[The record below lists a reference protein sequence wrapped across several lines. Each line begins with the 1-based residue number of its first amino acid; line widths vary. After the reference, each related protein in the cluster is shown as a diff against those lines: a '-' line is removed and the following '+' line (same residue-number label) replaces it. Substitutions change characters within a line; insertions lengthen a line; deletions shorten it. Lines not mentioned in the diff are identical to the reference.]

1 VLLVAAGLFIRA
13 LDDGARIDPGFQTT
27 GVATAKLNAESW
39 GYDSTKARAFYSA
52 LGERVAALP
61 GVTAIAFTDI
71 IPMSNSASGDAIQLD
86 GADAVP
92 GDRGGRLA
100 VQLSLADPGYFDV
113 VRIPFLLGRPFASS
127 DDERSARVAIVNETL
142 AKRLAPDG
150 NALGRTFGFRRQRV
164 TVVGVVRDSKYGSL
178 TERTP
183 AFLYVPVAQQWRP
196 DLAIMVR
203 TTVAPASLAPALRD
217 AVREIDPA
225 LPRPL
230 LRTLEQET
238 SIVLF
243 PQRIAAIVT
252 GVLGG
257 VGLLLAAVGLYGII
271 AYSVSRR
278 TREIG
283 VRVALGAQRWD
294 VLGMVVR
301 EGMRLAGTGV
311 VVGVLMA
318 AAATRL
324 IAGLLF
330 NVSPID
336 GMTFAG
342 MSVLFIAV
350 ALLAS
355 YLPARRAAATDP
367 LTALRSD

>member
-1 VLLVAAGLFIRA
+1 
-13 LDDGARIDPGFQTT
+13 
-27 GVATAKLNAESW
+27 
-39 GYDSTKARAFYSA
+39 
-52 LGERVAALP
+52 
-61 GVTAIAFTDI
+61 VTAVSFTDI
-71 IPMSNSASGDAIQLD
+71 VPLSFSTSGGSIQLD
-86 GADAVP
+86 GTNAEA
-92 GDRGGRLA
+92 GDRSAQLP
-100 VQLSLADPGYFDV
+100 VQVSIADPHYFDA
-113 VRIPFLLGRPFASS
+113 VRIPVLLGRPFSPR
-127 DDERSARVAIVNETL
+127 DDERAPNVAIVNETL

-150 NALGRTFGFRRQRV
+150 NAVGRTFGYRGKRV
-164 TVVGVVRDSKYGSL
+164 SVVGVARDAKYGNL
-178 TERTP
+178 AERTP
-183 AFLYVPVAQQWRP
+183 AFLYVPVAQHWRP
-196 DLAIMVR
+196 DLVIMVR
-203 TTVAPASLAPALRD
+203 STTDPVALAPALQD
-217 AVREIDPA
+217 AVRDIDPA

-230 LRTLEQET
+230 VRTLEQET

-283 VRVALGAQRWD
+283 VRVALGAQRAD

-311 VVGVLMA
+311 VVGIGLA
-318 AAATRL
+318 AVATRL
-324 IAGLLF
+324 IAGFLF
-330 NVSPID
+330 SVSPID
-336 GMTFAG
+336 TATFAG
-342 MSVLFIAV
+342 MSLLFVAV

>member
-1 VLLVAAGLFIRA
+1 MPSFFPRNTVEWHIEE
-13 LDDGARIDPGFQTT
+13 P
-27 GVATAKLNAESW
+27 
-39 GYDSTKARAFYSA
+39 RAFRRFSYS
-52 LGERVAALP
+52 LVE
-61 GVTAIAFTDI
+61 
-71 IPMSNSASGDAIQLD
+71 M
-86 GADAVP
+86 
-92 GDRGGRLA
+92 
-100 VQLSLADPGYFDV
+100 
-113 VRIPFLLGRPFASS
+113 
-127 DDERSARVAIVNETL
+127 
-142 AKRLAPDG
+142 
-150 NALGRTFGFRRQRV
+150 
-164 TVVGVVRDSKYGSL
+164 
-178 TERTP
+178 
-183 AFLYVPVAQQWRP
+183 
-196 DLAIMVR
+196 
-203 TTVAPASLAPALRD
+203 
-217 AVREIDPA
+217 
-225 LPRPL
+225 
-230 LRTLEQET
+230 
-238 SIVLF
+238 
-243 PQRIAAIVT
+243 AIVT

-318 AAATRL
+318 VAATRL

>member
-1 VLLVAAGLFIRA
+1 M
-13 LDDGARIDPGFQTT
+13 
-27 GVATAKLNAESW
+27 TASRL
-39 GYDSTKARAFYSA
+39 
-52 LGERVAALP
+52 AAL
-61 GVTAIAFTDI
+61 
-71 IPMSNSASGDAIQLD
+71 
-86 GADAVP
+86 
-92 GDRGGRLA
+92 
-100 VQLSLADPGYFDV
+100 
-113 VRIPFLLGRPFASS
+113 
-127 DDERSARVAIVNETL
+127 
-142 AKRLAPDG
+142 
-150 NALGRTFGFRRQRV
+150 
-164 TVVGVVRDSKYGSL
+164 KYGSIKS
-178 TERTP
+178 P
-183 AFLYVPVAQQWRP
+183 IVG
-196 DLAIMVR
+196 
-203 TTVAPASLAPALRD
+203 
-217 AVREIDPA
+217 
-225 LPRPL
+225 
-230 LRTLEQET
+230 QET

-311 VVGVLMA
+311 VVGILMA
-318 AAATRL
+318 VAATRL

>member
-1 VLLVAAGLFIRA
+1 MGVRG
-13 LDDGARIDPGFQTT
+13 DD
-27 GVATAKLNAESW
+27 
-39 GYDSTKARAFYSA
+39 
-52 LGERVAALP
+52 
-61 GVTAIAFTDI
+61 
-71 IPMSNSASGDAIQLD
+71 
-86 GADAVP
+86 
-92 GDRGGRLA
+92 
-100 VQLSLADPGYFDV
+100 
-113 VRIPFLLGRPFASS
+113 SS
-127 DDERSARVAIVNETL
+127 DPRA
-142 AKRLAPDG
+142 
-150 NALGRTFGFRRQRV
+150 
-164 TVVGVVRDSKYGSL
+164 
-178 TERTP
+178 
-183 AFLYVPVAQQWRP
+183 
-196 DLAIMVR
+196 
-203 TTVAPASLAPALRD
+203 LAPAIAEVVRGID
-217 AVREIDPA
+217 AT

-230 LRTLEQET
+230 VRTLEQET

-271 AYSVSRR
+271 AYSVGRR

-283 VRVALGAQRWD
+283 VRVALGAQPRD
-294 VLGMVVR
+294 VLGMVIR

-311 VVGVLMA
+311 VAGILLA
-318 AAATRL
+318 AVATRL

-330 NVSPID
+330 SVSPVD

-342 MSVLFIAV
+342 MSSLFIAV